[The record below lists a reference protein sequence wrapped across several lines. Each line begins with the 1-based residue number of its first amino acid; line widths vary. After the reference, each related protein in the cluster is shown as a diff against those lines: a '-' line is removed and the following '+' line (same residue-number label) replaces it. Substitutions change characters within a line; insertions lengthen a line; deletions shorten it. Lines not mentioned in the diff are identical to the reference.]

1 LQPRRTPSSATI
13 ANERDTPA
21 PKNGE
26 RNEVINQH
34 TVCVGSKNYQSTP
47 PPVPLANH
55 KEYIH
60 WNPVGQP
67 LCGGIGSQGGKSGGK
82 PWVYV
87 ATNA

>member
-1 LQPRRTPSSATI
+1 L
-13 ANERDTPA
+13 
-21 PKNGE
+21 
-26 RNEVINQH
+26 V
-34 TVCVGSKNYQSTP
+34 
-47 PPVPLANH
+47 NH

-60 WNPVGQP
+60 WNSVGQP